1 MPASFNQNKGGFAF
15 SAAKR
20 GEAFLFLDI
29 AIARIDLINMPQT
42 GGDGGI
48 RTLGTG
54 FTSTTV

>member
-1 MPASFNQNKGGFAF
+1 MRDQDRKGAEICNFPG
-15 SAAKR
+15 SI
-20 GEAFLFLDI
+20 GLSWDDI
-29 AIARIDLINMPQT
+29 D